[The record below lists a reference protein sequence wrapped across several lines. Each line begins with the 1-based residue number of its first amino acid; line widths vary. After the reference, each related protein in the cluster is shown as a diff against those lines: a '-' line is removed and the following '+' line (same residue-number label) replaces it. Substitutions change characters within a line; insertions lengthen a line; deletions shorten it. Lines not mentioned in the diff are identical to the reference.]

1 MEKIM
6 NKKDFS
12 GTKISLLDN
21 KTREMGN
28 KKSTDMHI
36 HDDVQ
41 LLAGNSGILEVSIA
55 SKKINLRVGDIML
68 INSRTPHS
76 VRPILPF
83 TTTAVIQIPVE
94 ELFYQK
100 IISGATEQITN
111 YLCLLGVII
120 LTCP

>member
-1 MEKIM
+1 M

-55 SKKINLRVGDIML
+55 SKKINLRVGDIMMK
-68 INSRTPHS
+68 IS
-76 VRPILPF
+76 VL
-83 TTTAVIQIPVE
+83 
-94 ELFYQK
+94 
-100 IISGATEQITN
+100 
-111 YLCLLGVII
+111 
-120 LTCP
+120 